1 MRSAG
6 SLCGRYSGSKWPQPT
21 TNRRPGPDKSG
32 YVGRADTSH
41 IGRRLW
47 SSCGPAETL
56 RSVEVD
62 DHRDMDQ
69 RGDESDQPTR
79 RRDGRV
85 VFVAIMLAAVGV
97 AVLCYLVVISGRA
110 VGGVLG
116 QFKF

>member
-1 MRSAG
+1 
-6 SLCGRYSGSKWPQPT
+6 
-21 TNRRPGPDKSG
+21 
-32 YVGRADTSH
+32 
-41 IGRRLW
+41 
-47 SSCGPAETL
+47 
-56 RSVEVD
+56 
-62 DHRDMDQ
+62 MDQ

-85 VFVAIMLAAVGV
+85 VVVAIMLAAVGV